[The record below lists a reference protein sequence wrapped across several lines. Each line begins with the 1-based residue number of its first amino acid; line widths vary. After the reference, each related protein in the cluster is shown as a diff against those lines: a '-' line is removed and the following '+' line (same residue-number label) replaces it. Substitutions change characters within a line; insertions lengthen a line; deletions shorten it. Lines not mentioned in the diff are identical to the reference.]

1 MASAAVGQSR
11 VSLARRINRE
21 DLAQSIVRPLA
32 LATFSLG
39 ILGWFLV
46 QNLASRSDWAILL
59 NVSAMPPLALF
70 CYRLSA
76 TRPRLAGMALVTGL
90 FLDFAFCFLVLHLF
104 EAAYFLVLPVLLA
117 AAIFQPAAALLLGT
131 VALVLICAGAPTGAS
146 WGPGA
151 LLIVAGATS
160 AWLTTRP
167 LRSTVEWAWQRSI
180 DATYLAEELRDR
192 QGELN
197 RAIEAL
203 DLTNRLLQRSNHELA
218 LARREADEARHL
230 KEEFAANI
238 SHELRTPLNIILG
251 FTEIMYRSP
260 EVYSDVNWSPTLR
273 RDVAEIRR
281 SARYLSDMVDD
292 ILDLSRIEAL
302 RMPIRRELADLAPV
316 IEEAVEVARRLLGE
330 KPISLSTEVPQ
341 DMPKLPIDRVRIR
354 QVLINLLTN
363 ASRFTERGSITV
375 SAARRQDEVVVTV
388 ADTGSGIPADQLE
401 VIFDEYRQVDAWHG
415 SGTEGKGLGLAIAKR
430 FVQLHGGSIWAESEL
445 GRGSSFHFTLPLER
459 KDFSRLHERTP
470 APLPNSP
477 YPPTLVLLSEE
488 ESAANYLQR
497 HLEDYSIIHAGDRQ
511 TAGELVARWHPN
523 AVLVNESVTG
533 NGKGTQCNEWP
544 SGLPIIECSL
554 PRSRW
559 LGPGERFLACLSKP
573 VSREQLLGTL
583 ESIVP
588 GGEIMVVDDDRGFVQ
603 LVLRMLQVP
612 GSGGTAAPCSYEV
625 RWAYSG
631 EEALRKM
638 ALQRPDVVLLDMVMP
653 GMDGLALAEAM
664 SQDERL
670 AKVPL
675 IAVTGAG
682 PGAQVPQARG
692 STFFLSKQQGL
703 KEGELL
709 SLIKNAL
716 QVVRAEYG

>member
-1 MASAAVGQSR
+1 
-11 VSLARRINRE
+11 
-21 DLAQSIVRPLA
+21 
-32 LATFSLG
+32 
-39 ILGWFLV
+39 
-46 QNLASRSDWAILL
+46 
-59 NVSAMPPLALF
+59 
-70 CYRLSA
+70 
-76 TRPRLAGMALVTGL
+76 
-90 FLDFAFCFLVLHLF
+90 
-104 EAAYFLVLPVLLA
+104 
-117 AAIFQPAAALLLGT
+117 ALLFGT
-131 VALVLICAGAPTGAS
+131 FALVLICAGAPTGAS
-146 WGPGA
+146 WGPCV
-151 LLIVAGATS
+151 LLIVAGAVS

-167 LRSTVEWAWQRSI
+167 LCSTVEWAWQRSI

-316 IEEAVEVARRLLGE
+316 IEEAVEVARRLLGD
-330 KPISLSTEVPQ
+330 KPISLSAEVPQ

-445 GRGSSFHFTLPLER
+445 GRGSSFHFNLPLER

-488 ESAANYLQR
+488 ESAATYLQR
-497 HLEDYSIIHAGDRQ
+497 HLEDYNIIYAGDRQ
-511 TAGELVARWHPN
+511 TASELVDRWHPN
-523 AVLVNESVTG
+523 AVLVNASLTG
-533 NGKGTQCNEWP
+533 NGKGPQCNEWP

-554 PRSRW
+554 PRSHW
-559 LGPGERFLACLSKP
+559 LGLRERFRTCLSKP

-588 GGEIMVVDDDRGFVQ
+588 GGEVMVVDDDRGFVQ

-612 GSGGTAAPCSYEV
+612 GSEGTAAPCPYEV

-653 GMDGLALAEAM
+653 DMDGLALAEAM

-692 STFFLSKQQGL
+692 GTFFLSKQQGF